1 MNNVAACADMLVR
14 REVDRQLR
22 RHRNPK
28 ATTVLWVGVSHTG
41 LGILVPLQPYIGI
54 PLLIAESFTRMFY
67 HVLHVAHTAGIIYNL
82 EVLCFEALAEAYAR
96 NLHDKGWPLAA
107 PMAHT

>member
-1 MNNVAACADMLVR
+1 MLVR

-82 EVLCFEALAEAYAR
+82 EV
-96 NLHDKGWPLAA
+96 W
-107 PMAHT
+107 